1 MHASLA
7 HVTAEY
13 RIEKRDRVRYLEE
26 YLADKSQYQ
35 IVELNREHERWLCMV
50 TNNQAE
56 EMIRY
61 ELFCEAQRT
70 LTDCAAIERIRS
82 KFDAIKAEK
91 LARIAWKTE
100 CIRAKFERKM
110 KAARQHCAMRCW
122 TCADDGR
129 AHPFEYRGKNYYRT
143 YSGAMW
149 HAGNAYEGNAGQL
162 AAWAG
167 RWNGLYISKDEEP
180 QEKPAVARY

>member
-7 HVTAEY
+7 HVTEQY
-13 RIEKRDRVRYLEE
+13 RIEQRDKVRYLEE
-26 YLADKSQYQ
+26 YLTDKSQYQ
-35 IVELNREHERWLCMV
+35 IVELHREHERWLCMV

-61 ELFCEAQRT
+61 ELFCSAQRI
-70 LTDCAAIERIRS
+70 LTDCDAIERIRT
-82 KFDAIKAEK
+82 KFDAIKAKK

-100 CIRAKFERKM
+100 CIRVKLERKM

-129 AHPFEYRGKNYYRT
+129 AHPFEYRGHNYYRT

-149 HAGNAYEGNAGQL
+149 LADAGQL

-167 RWNGLYISKDEEP
+167 RWNGLYIGKDEEP
-180 QEKPAVARY
+180 QEKPAVARW

>member
-13 RIEKRDRVRYLEE
+13 RIEQRDKVRYLEE

-35 IVELNREHERWLCMV
+35 IAELNREHERWLCKV

-56 EMIRY
+56 EMINY
-61 ELFCEAQRT
+61 ELFCEAQRIP
-70 LTDCAAIERIRS
+70 TDCAAIERIRA
-82 KFDAIKAEK
+82 KFDAKKAGQ
-91 LARIAWKTE
+91 LGVVAWKSE
-100 CIRAKFERKM
+100 CIRVKLERKIE
-110 KAARQHCAMRCW
+110 AARRHCAMRCW
-122 TCADDGR
+122 TCTDDGR
-129 AHPFEYRGKNYYRT
+129 AHPFEYRGHNYYRT

-149 HAGNAYEGNAGQL
+149 HADAGQL

-167 RWNGLYISKDEEP
+167 RWNGLYIDKDEEP

>member
-13 RIEKRDRVRYLEE
+13 RIEKRDHVRYLEE

-35 IVELNREHERWLCMV
+35 IAELNREHERWLCKV

-56 EMIRY
+56 EMMKY
-61 ELFCEAQRT
+61 ELFCEAQRIP
-70 LTDCAAIERIRS
+70 TDCAAIERIRT
-82 KFDAIKAEK
+82 KFEVKKAGQ
-91 LARIAWKTE
+91 LGVVAWKSE
-100 CIRAKFERKM
+100 CIRAKFERKIE
-110 KAARQHCAMRCW
+110 AARRHCVMRCW
-122 TCADDGR
+122 TCADDGL
-129 AHPFEYRGKNYYRT
+129 AHPFEYRGHNYYRT

-149 HAGNAYEGNAGQL
+149 HADAGQL

-167 RWNGLYISKDEEP
+167 RWNGLYIDKDEEP

>member
-26 YLADKSQYQ
+26 YLAEKSQYQ
-35 IVELNREHERWLCMV
+35 IAELNREHERWLCKV

-56 EMIRY
+56 EMINY
-61 ELFCEAQRT
+61 ELFCEAQRIPA
-70 LTDCAAIERIRS
+70 DCDAIERIRT
-82 KFDAIKAEK
+82 KFDVKKAGQ
-91 LARIAWKTE
+91 LGVVAWKSE
-100 CIRAKFERKM
+100 CIRS
-110 KAARQHCAMRCW
+110 W

-129 AHPFEYRGKNYYRT
+129 AHPFEYRGHNYYRT

-149 HAGNAYEGNAGQL
+149 HADAGQL

-167 RWNGLYISKDEEP
+167 RWNGLYIDKDEEP
-180 QEKPAVARY
+180 QEKPAVARW